1 MHNYKN
7 LHIWQEGIK
16 LARKIYEIT
25 SKFPANEKYGIV
37 SQMTRAAVS
46 IPSNIAEGSGRN
58 SDKEFANFLSI
69 AIGSIFELHAQI
81 VICEQIGYI
90 DTETEKQLE
99 TQTFTLQQQ
108 ISAYKQRIEGSAPR
122 QGDTSPT
129 SGEPQKSPTMSKA
142 NDPTAK
148 RSYSPKDGL
157 TAKRSITK

>member
-7 LHIWQEGIK
+7 LHIWQDGIK
-16 LARKIYEIT
+16 LARRIYEIT

-58 SDKEFANFLSI
+58 GNKEFANFLNI
-69 AIGSIFELHAQI
+69 AIGSIFELHTQI

-90 DTETEKQLE
+90 DAETLKELE

-129 SGEPQKSPTMSKA
+129 SGGQKINPTMSKA

-148 RSYSPKDGL
+148 RSYSPKGGL
-157 TAKRSITK
+157 SAKRSIT